1 MQILIKPLISEKSMT
16 GNTVGKYVFVV
27 DIKANKV
34 QVAEE
39 IMNIYKVDV
48 TKVNIIKVK
57 PTSKLVKGK
66 FAAKIKSYKKAVI
79 TLKKGQ
85 KIPGFEEK

>member
-39 IMNIYKVDV
+39 IMNIYKVCGF
-48 TKVNIIKVK
+48 IKL
-57 PTSKLVKGK
+57 LV
-66 FAAKIKSYKKAVI
+66 
-79 TLKKGQ
+79 
-85 KIPGFEEK
+85 